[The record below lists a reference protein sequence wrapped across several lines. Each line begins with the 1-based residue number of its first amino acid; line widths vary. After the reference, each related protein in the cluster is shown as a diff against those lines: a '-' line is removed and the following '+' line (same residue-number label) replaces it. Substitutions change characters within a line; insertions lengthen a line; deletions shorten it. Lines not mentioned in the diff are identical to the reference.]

1 MICWAAKKI
10 TKRNILLKNT
20 AEGDP
25 AVFFV
30 EKLLK
35 AQYSK
40 DIKLYEF
47 NKLK

>member
-1 MICWAAKKI
+1 MQNLIYSFLNRSDNSFEYI
-10 TKRNILLKNT
+10 I
-20 AEGDP
+20 